1 MRFIIF
7 LGLLLSS
14 GFAACSQDI
23 NAKRVPALVNN
34 ALMAKFP
41 NAVDIEWEKKK
52 NLYEADY
59 DVNQTEFTALI
70 DASGNIVMYKQDIPV
85 TEIPAVLSGTLQK
98 SFADYKVDDAEKIQK
113 DGKIFFQV
121 QLEKNNQELKKV
133 FAEDGQ
139 ATTAITYWD

>member
-14 GFAACSQDI
+14 GFSACSQDI
-23 NAKRVPALVNN
+23 NEKRVPALVKN

-41 NAVDIEWEKKK
+41 KAVDIEWEKKK

-59 DVNQTEFTALI
+59 DVNQTEYTALI
-70 DASGNIVMYKQDIPV
+70 DASGNIVMYKQDIQI
-85 TEIPAVLSGTLQK
+85 TEIPAALSGTLQK
-98 SFADYKVDDAEKIQK
+98 SFADYKVDDPEKIQK
-113 DGKIFFQV
+113 DGKTFYQV
-121 QLEKNNQELKKV
+121 ELEKNNQELKKI
-133 FAEDGQ
+133 FSEDGQ